1 MTQPDPNTAAD
12 RTHRHAPDCLPKLCG
27 ADIELG
33 NFIVGSGGT
42 YTTGHTASSAVLQE
56 IRGVAHAYAYTG
68 ASAAASPQT
77 QTRGA
82 ACAGRDWDGQSN
94 GWAGRSAVYSSDRT
108 GTGDY
113 GSPSQSQDWG
123 RKFLPSNGACVY
135 IDLGH
140 LEVCLPECLSASDFV
155 AAGHAMLR
163 VVQDALQRANSRQI
177 DGRRIVVTA
186 NNSDG
191 HGSSW
196 GSHMNLLV
204 TRRCFNNLFHHRLQ
218 LLLWLAS
225 HQVSSIVYTG
235 AGKVGSENG
244 RPAVDFQLSQRADFF
259 ETITGEQTTFARP
272 IVNSRDESLCGRA
285 GGQDDLSMAR
295 LHIIFYDHTLCHV
308 STFLRVGVGQI
319 VAAMIEQGYIQPGL
333 ILDSPLLALQRWTRD
348 VTLRQ
353 KARLI
358 GGQEVTAVEL
368 QLAIADLAGAF
379 VAAGRAEGIVPQAGR
394 ILALWTETLEQLR
407 DPDRNREALAGKL
420 DWVLKRQILETAA
433 QKGIGWPD
441 PQMQYLDQMYS
452 NLDPR
457 EGLYWQMEAAGVVQR
472 LVTDGQVERFVHE
485 PPSDTRAYTRARVLQ
500 GMPEGSI
507 LHVDWDTLRIQTPP
521 QGGRSWAW
529 APPVDL
535 PLHNPLGFTRSEFD
549 EAAAQS
555 ASLLETLERMIA
567 SQANRCGPLMPDA
580 CQGPVLPAPAPGAG
594 EAGSSNPGEP
604 SFEGDPHHGHATEET

>member
-1 MTQPDPNTAAD
+1 
-12 RTHRHAPDCLPKLCG
+12 
-27 ADIELG
+27 LG
-33 NFIVGSGGT
+33 TGGT
-42 YTTGHTASSAVLQE
+42 YTTGHTAASAVLQG
-56 IRGVAHAYAYTG
+56 IRGVAHSYAYTG
-68 ASAAASPQT
+68 ASAAVGAQT
-77 QTRGA
+77 QAQGA
-82 ACAGRDWDGQSN
+82 ACENRDWDSRSN
-94 GWAGRSAVYSSDRT
+94 RWAGHNTAYSADRA
-108 GTGDY
+108 GTGDC
-113 GSPSQSQDWG
+113 GSASQSQDWG

-140 LEVCLPECLSASDFV
+140 LEVCLPECLGASDFV

-163 VVQDALQRANSRQI
+163 VLQDALHRANSRQV

-244 RPAVDFQLSQRADFF
+244 RPAADYQLSQRADFF
-259 ETITGEQTTFARP
+259 ETITGLQTTFERP

-285 GGQDDLSMAR
+285 GGPDDLSMAR

-319 VAAMIEQGYIQPGL
+319 VAAMIEQDYVHPGL
-333 ILDSPLLALQRWTRD
+333 ILDNPLLALQRWTRD

-368 QLAIADLAGAF
+368 QSAMAELAAAF
-379 VAAGRAEGIVPQAGR
+379 IAAGRAEGIVPQADR

-407 DPDRNREALAGKL
+407 DPDPNREALAGKL
-420 DWVLKRQILETAA
+420 DWVLKRKVLETAA
-433 QKGIGWPD
+433 RNGVKWTD
-441 PQMQYLDQMYS
+441 PKMKYLDQMYS

-457 EGLYWQMEAAGVVQR
+457 EGLYWQMEAAGIVQR

-485 PPSDTRAYTRARVLQ
+485 PPSDTRAYTRAQVLQ
-500 GMPEGSI
+500 GMPAGSI
-507 LHVDWDTLRIQTPP
+507 LHVDWDTLRLQTPL
-521 QGGRSWAW
+521 QGGRSWGW
-529 APPVDL
+529 ASHVDV

-549 EAAAQS
+549 EAAAHS
-555 ASLLETLERMIA
+555 EGLFETLERLVA
-567 SQANRCGPLMPDA
+567 DEATRSGRQVPNPSQGPLVPA
-580 CQGPVLPAPAPGAG
+580 SAGPADRPCAREVHTP
-594 EAGSSNPGEP
+594 NPKKP
-604 SFEGDPHHGHATEET
+604 PYEGGPHHGHAPEET